1 MSTFDSFYMKGI
13 LMPDMQTYDDDE
25 FQTKALDCNLD
36 QYVVTPDGRLM
47 KRRMEI
53 DTVIYDPEKLTGSV
67 YLRGPIDITASFVNG
82 MLSTI
87 AIE

>member
-1 MSTFDSFYMKGI
+1 MGMFDSFYMKGI
-13 LMPDMQTYDDDE
+13 LMPDMQTYDDE

-87 AIE
+87 TLEN